1 MGCSGVGAAQACKA
15 MTSLFALC
23 DCNNFYASCER
34 VFDPSLNGKPVV
46 VLSNNDGCVIARS
59 NEAKALGIQMGDP
72 FFKIRN
78 LVEHSHVKAFSSNY
92 VLYGD
97 MSDRVMH
104 TLAMFTPNVEI
115 YSIDECFL
123 DLGNFYDI
131 DLFQYAW
138 EIKRTVTKW
147 TGIPVSLG
155 VAPTKAL
162 AKVANKLAKKS
173 AKANG
178 VLVLTEPYHI
188 QKALEATRIEDVW
201 GVGRQYAKFLQNH
214 QIHTALD
221 FINAPESWIRK
232 HMTVVGLRLHK
243 ELRGESCL
251 ELEEIAPPKKGICT
265 SRSFGTKLTSLEDVN
280 EATASYAAKCA
291 RKLRGQW
298 SCARLITV
306 FLQTNP
312 FSENDRQYYNSK
324 TIAMPVATNSDMEL
338 IHYATIA
345 LRAIY
350 KPNHWY
356 KKSGVIVTEIIPENQ
371 IQLDL
376 LDTVDRD
383 KHSRVMKV
391 MDGLV
396 DRFGRSKV
404 QVAAQGTMKS
414 WILKSDYKSPCYT
427 TRITDIAQVNLSV

>member
-1 MGCSGVGAAQACKA
+1 

-34 VFDPSLNGKPVV
+34 VFDPSLNEKPVV

-72 FFKIRN
+72 FFQIRN
-78 LVEHSHVKAFSSNY
+78 LVEHKQVHAFSSNY

-97 MSDRVMH
+97 MSDRVMQ
-104 TLAMFTPNVEI
+104 TLSQFTPHVEI

-123 DLGNFYDI
+123 DLGDFYDI
-131 DLFQYAW
+131 DLFSYAW
-138 EIKRTVTKW
+138 EIKRTVTRW

-188 QKALEATRIEDVW
+188 QKALEATKVEDVW
-201 GVGRQYAKFLQNH
+201 GIGGQYAKFLKKHN
-214 QIHTALD
+214 IHTALD
-221 FINAPESWIRK
+221 FTNASENWVRK
-232 HMTVVGLRLHK
+232 HMTVVGVRLLK
-243 ELRGESCL
+243 ELKGESCL
-251 ELEEIAPPKKGICT
+251 ELEEVAPAKKGICT
-265 SRSFGTKLTSLEDVN
+265 SRSFGTKLTSLKDVK

-291 RKLRGQW
+291 KKLRSQK
-298 SCARLITV
+298 SCARLVTV
-306 FLQTNP
+306 FVQTNP
-312 FSENDRQYYNSK
+312 FSEHDRQYYNSR
-324 TIAMPVATNSDMEL
+324 TIAMPVATNSDIEL
-338 IHYATIA
+338 IHYATLA
-345 LRAIY
+345 LKAIF
-350 KPNHWY
+350 KPNYYY

-371 IQLDL
+371 IQFDL

-383 KHSRVMKV
+383 KHSSLMKV
-391 MDGLV
+391 MDKLT
-396 DRFGRSKV
+396 DRFGRSMV
-404 QVAAQGTMKS
+404 QVAAQGLNKN
-414 WILKSDYKSPCYT
+414 WLLKSDYKSPYYT
-427 TRITDIAQVNLSV
+427 TRVEEIPTVYIRI

>member
-1 MGCSGVGAAQACKA
+1 

-97 MSDRVMH
+97 MSDRVMQ
-104 TLAMFTPNVEI
+104 TLSQFTPHVEV

-123 DLGNFYDI
+123 DLGDFYDI
-131 DLFQYAW
+131 DLFSYSW
-138 EIKRTVTKW
+138 EIKKTVTKW

-178 VLVLTEPYHI
+178 VLVLTDPFHI
-188 QKALEATRIEDVW
+188 KKALEATKIEDVW
-201 GVGRQYAKFLQNH
+201 GIGGQYAKFLRNH
-214 QIHTALD
+214 QIHTALE
-221 FINAPESWIRK
+221 FTNASENWVRK
-232 HMTVVGLRLHK
+232 NMTVVGARLLK
-243 ELRGESCL
+243 ELKGESCL
-251 ELEEIAPPKKGICT
+251 ELEEVNPPKKGICT
-265 SRSFGTKLTSLEDVN
+265 SRSFGAKLTTFEDIQ
-280 EATASYAAKCA
+280 EATANYAAKCA
-291 RKLRGQW
+291 RKLRGQK
-298 SCARLITV
+298 SCARLVTV
-306 FLQTNP
+306 FIQTNR

-324 TIAMPVATNSDMEL
+324 TICMPVATNSDIEL
-338 IHYATIA
+338 IHYATLA

-350 KPNHWY
+350 KPNYYY
-356 KKSGVIVTEIIPENQ
+356 KKSGVIVTEIIPDNQ
-371 IQLDL
+371 IQFDL

-383 KHSRVMKV
+383 KHSKLMNV
-391 MDGLV
+391 MDKLT

-404 QVAAQGTMKS
+404 QVAAQGTNKS

-427 TRITDIAQVNLSV
+427 TRMAELPTVHNLF

>member
-1 MGCSGVGAAQACKA
+1 

-59 NEAKALGIQMGDP
+59 NEAKAIGIEMGEP

-78 LVEHSHVKAFSSNY
+78 MVEHQQLHAFSSNY

-97 MSDRVMH
+97 MSDRVMQ
-104 TLAMFTPNVEI
+104 TLSLFTPNVEV

-123 DLGNFYDI
+123 DLGDFYDV
-131 DLFQYAW
+131 DLFSYAW
-138 EIKRTVTKW
+138 EIKRTVTQW

-188 QKALEATRIEDVW
+188 ERALEATKIEDVW
-201 GVGRQYAKFLQNH
+201 GIGRQYAKFLKNH
-214 QIHTALD
+214 KIDTALD
-221 FINAPESWIRK
+221 FINASENWIRK
-232 HMTVVGLRLHK
+232 HMTVVGVRLHR

-251 ELEEIAPPKKGICT
+251 ELDEVAPPKKGICT
-265 SRSFGTKLTSLEDVN
+265 SRSFGKKLTSFDDVL

-291 RKLRGQW
+291 RKLRNQR
-298 SCARLITV
+298 SCAKVVTV
-306 FLQTNP
+306 FVQTNP

-324 TIAMPVATNSDMEL
+324 TICMPVATNSDIEL

-345 LRAIY
+345 LKAIF
-350 KPNHWY
+350 KPHYWY
-356 KKSGVIVTEIIPENQ
+356 KKSGVIVTEIVPEHQ
-371 IQLDL
+371 IQFDL

-383 KHSRVMKV
+383 KHTSLMKV
-391 MDGLV
+391 MDTLT

-404 QVAAQGTMKS
+404 QVAVQGIDKS

-427 TRITDIAQVNLSV
+427 TRITELPIVYSQK

>member
-1 MGCSGVGAAQACKA
+1 

-34 VFDPSLNGKPVV
+34 VFNPALNGKPVV

-78 LVEHSHVKAFSSNY
+78 MVEYKHVHAFSSNY

-97 MSDRVMH
+97 MSDRVMQ
-104 TLAMFTPNVEI
+104 TLSLFTPHVEV
-115 YSIDECFL
+115 YSIDECFM
-123 DLGNFYDI
+123 DLGDFYAL

-138 EIKRTVTKW
+138 EIKRKVGRC

-178 VLVLTEPYHI
+178 VLVLTDPYHI
-188 QKALEATRIEDVW
+188 QKALEATKVEDVW
-201 GVGRQYAKFLQNH
+201 GIGSQYARFLKKHN
-214 QIHTALD
+214 IHTALD
-221 FINAPESWIRK
+221 FSNASENWVRK
-232 HMTVVGLRLHK
+232 HMTIVGVRLHK

-251 ELEEIAPPKKGICT
+251 ELEEVTPPKKGICT
-265 SRSFGTKLTSLEDVN
+265 SRSFGRKLTKYDDVL

-291 RKLRGQW
+291 KKLRGQK
-298 SCARLITV
+298 SCAKLITV
-306 FLQTNP
+306 FVQTNS
-312 FSENDRQYYNSK
+312 FSEYDKQYYNSK
-324 TIAMPVATNSDMEL
+324 TVCMPVATNSDIEL
-338 IHYATIA
+338 IHYAILA
-345 LRAIY
+345 LKAIY
-350 KPNHWY
+350 REGYYY
-356 KKSGVIVTEIIPENQ
+356 KKSGVIVTEIIPDNQ
-371 IQLDL
+371 IQYDL
-376 LDTVDRD
+376 LDTVDRE
-383 KHSRVMKV
+383 KHNKLMQVL
-391 MDGLV
+391 DGLT

-404 QVAAQGTMKS
+404 KVAAQGIGES
-414 WILKSDYKSPCYT
+414 WGLKSDFRSPCYT
-427 TRITDIAQVNLSV
+427 TRLSDVPTINLME

>member
-1 MGCSGVGAAQACKA
+1 
-15 MTSLFALC
+15 MTTLFGLC

-78 LVEHSHVKAFSSNY
+78 LVEHKHLHAFSSNY

-97 MSDRVMH
+97 MSDRVMQ
-104 TLAMFTPNVEI
+104 TLSLFTPNVEV

-123 DLGNFYDI
+123 DLGNFYDVN
-131 DLFQYAW
+131 LFNYAW
-138 EIKRTVTKW
+138 EIKRTVTRW

-155 VAPTKAL
+155 IAPTKAL

-188 QKALEATRIEDVW
+188 EKALEATKIEDVW
-201 GVGRQYAKFLQNH
+201 GVGRQYAKFLKNH
-214 QIHTALD
+214 HINTALD
-221 FINAPESWIRK
+221 FTNASENWIRK
-232 HMTVVGLRLHK
+232 HMTVVGVRLHK

-251 ELEEIAPPKKGICT
+251 ELDEVAPPKKGICT
-265 SRSFGTKLTSLEDVN
+265 SRSFGKKLTTFEDIL

-291 RKLRGQW
+291 KKLRNQK
-298 SCARLITV
+298 SCAKLVTV
-306 FLQTNP
+306 FVQTNP

-324 TIAMPVATNSDMEL
+324 TICMPVATNSDIEL
-338 IHYATIA
+338 IHYAT
-345 LRAIY
+345 LSLKAIF
-350 KPNHWY
+350 KPHYWY
-356 KKSGVIVTEIIPENQ
+356 KKSGVIVTEIVPETQ
-371 IQLDL
+371 IQFDL

-383 KHSRVMKV
+383 KHNSLMKV
-391 MDGLV
+391 MDGLT

-404 QVAAQGTMKS
+404 HVAAQGISKS
-414 WILKSDYKSPCYT
+414 WLLKSDYKSPCYT
-427 TRITDIAQVNLSV
+427 TRLEDMPTVFI

>member
-1 MGCSGVGAAQACKA
+1 
-15 MTSLFALC
+15 MTTLFGLC

-34 VFDPSLNGKPVV
+34 VFDPTLNGKPVV

-59 NEAKALGIQMGDP
+59 NEAKSLGIQMGDP

-78 LVEHSHVKAFSSNY
+78 LVEHKHLYAFSSNY

-97 MSDRVMH
+97 MSDRVMQ
-104 TLAMFTPNVEI
+104 TLSLFTPNVEV

-123 DLGNFYDI
+123 DLGDFYDV
-131 DLFQYAW
+131 DLHQYAW
-138 EIKRTVTKW
+138 EIKRTVTQW
-147 TGIPVSLG
+147 TGIPVSFG

-188 QKALEATRIEDVW
+188 EKALQATKIEDVW
-201 GVGRQYAKFLQNH
+201 GVGSQYARFLKNH
-214 QIHTALD
+214 NIDTALD
-221 FINAPESWIRK
+221 FTNASENWIRK
-232 HMTVVGLRLHK
+232 HMTVVGVRLHK

-251 ELEEIAPPKKGICT
+251 ELDEVAPPKKGICT
-265 SRSFGTKLTSLEDVN
+265 SRSFGKKLTTFDDVL

-291 RKLRGQW
+291 RKLRNQK
-298 SCARLITV
+298 SCARLVTV
-306 FLQTNP
+306 FVQTNP

-324 TIAMPVATNSDMEL
+324 TICMPVATSSDIEL
-338 IHYATIA
+338 IHYATLA
-345 LRAIY
+345 LQAIF
-350 KPNHWY
+350 KPNYWY
-356 KKSGVIVTEIIPENQ
+356 KKSGVIVTEIVPEHQ
-371 IQLDL
+371 IQFDL
-376 LDTVDRD
+376 LDTVDRE
-383 KHSRVMKV
+383 KHNNLMKV
-391 MDGLV
+391 MDGLT

-404 QVAAQGTMKS
+404 QVAAQGISKS

-427 TRITDIAQVNLSV
+427 TRITELPIVYIQK